1 MTRNQDLVHRV
12 TGRPGVVLVAEGRP
26 AGAVNLLTAERKRTS
41 RVLGDSPVHEILVG
55 DGEGQIPIRKLS
67 RTVMKL
73 PRALTASEV
82 TELNY
87 RLKALDNQRGA
98 LPIPK
103 GPLPKGAR
111 MPKVP
116 KG

>member
-1 MTRNQDLVHRV
+1 
-12 TGRPGVVLVAEGRP
+12 
-26 AGAVNLLTAERKRTS
+26 
-41 RVLGDSPVHEILVG
+41 
-55 DGEGQIPIRKLS
+55 
-67 RTVMKL
+67 MKL

-87 RLKALDNQRGA
+87 RLKALDSQRGQ

-116 KG
+116 KA